1 MKPETII
8 TVDEL
13 PQDVVDAI
21 KNGQKIEAI
30 RLLRVA
36 SGLGLA
42 NAKVLVDAGARR
54 HGVVTTHPAMSTKGG
69 SSIGLL
75 KGLILLL
82 LMFGAYQYF
91 LA

>member
-1 MKPETII
+1 MKPETVI

-21 KNGQKIEAI
+21 KKGQKIEAI
-30 RLLRVA
+30 RLLRIA

-54 HGVVTTHPAMSTKGG
+54 HGVVTVHPAISKEGG

-82 LMFGAYQYF
+82 LLFAAYQYF
-91 LA
+91 IT